1 MKERDEFSEIIN
13 ELFELV
19 KKDGVVTLAL
29 YPLNKKMGSFPLTL
43 MARVMIYYLDMW
55 VQKYMDDKSF
65 KMSSINIVCADHPTV
80 LIAQQA
86 RHFCTELL
94 YMDEEIEIGGFSMKG
109 KRRLSEDLV
118 ETIDIEEVQSK
129 IGAFTSKFPAPD
141 LDAAP
146 FTKRQRTN
154 SFAEDQKPK
163 PKAPAPVE
171 TEKDSDTDS
180 NKKTP
185 PSESEEEQLE
195 MPVRSRR
202 GGRR

>member
-1 MKERDEFSEIIN
+1 
-13 ELFELV
+13 
-19 KKDGVVTLAL
+19 
-29 YPLNKKMGSFPLTL
+29 
-43 MARVMIYYLDMW
+43 
-55 VQKYMDDKSF
+55 
-65 KMSSINIVCADHPTV
+65 
-80 LIAQQA
+80 
-86 RHFCTELL
+86 
-94 YMDEEIEIGGFSMKG
+94 MDEEIEIGGFSMKG

-129 IGAFTSKFPAPD
+129 IGAFTSKFQAPD

-146 FTKRQRTN
+146 VTKRQRTN

>member
-1 MKERDEFSEIIN
+1 MKERDEFSAIIN

-118 ETIDIEEVQSK
+118 ETIDVEEVQSK
-129 IGAFTSKFPAPD
+129 VGAFVSKMPVPELGPAP
-141 LDAAP
+141 
-146 FTKRQRTN
+146 KRPRKT
-154 SFAEDQKPK
+154 SFVEDQKPK
-163 PKAPAPVE
+163 QVSPVKV
-171 TEKDSDTDS
+171 EKHSDTDS
-180 NKKTP
+180 YKQTP
-185 PSESEEEQLE
+185 PSDSEEEVLE
-195 MPVRSRR
+195 MPVRPRK